1 MAGDYGTAL
10 TYQDR
15 LMPLHSAL
23 FLEPGLV
30 SAKYAMSLLGLCSDE
45 VRLPLVGLSE
55 ASKAAIRDAM
65 AHAGL
70 LG

>member
-1 MAGDYGTAL
+1 
-10 TYQDR
+10 
-15 LMPLHSAL
+15 MPLHTAL

-45 VRLPLVGLSE
+45 VRLPLVGLTPGSQ
-55 ASKAAIRDAM
+55 AAIRDAM
-65 AHAGL
+65 DHADL